1 MAASEASAALDSAY
15 QGLEEAA
22 QNQIPAEM
30 VPDFAQIRLGFAVL
44 KQQLGM
50 ELSVDNKF
58 DLALGEFRH
67 GVPADQLGVVWQQ
80 RPDVAQA
87 VSGVR
92 AYAQTL
98 SDRPE
103 WNQLNNTYEATRQVG
118 VAVERQLGPHAD
130 KVLADPRGKRAIK
143 TVADLATRRIAAD
156 AWALSKVLG
165 AAGGGLT
172 GVRRAVEWL
181 ENVVKTGASLA
192 EDAAHR
198 PLQDRRARAAALRST
213 TGGKPGRTAAHDG
226 AKHAQA
232 PRQAAVKGRPA
243 AVLS

>member
-143 TVADLATRRIAAD
+143 NRR
-156 AWALSKVLG
+156 
-165 AAGGGLT
+165 
-172 GVRRAVEWL
+172 
-181 ENVVKTGASLA
+181 
-192 EDAAHR
+192 R
-198 PLQDRRARAAALRST
+198 PGHAQDRRGRLGAQQSPRRCRRRADRCPARCGVAGERRQDRRF
-213 TGGKPGRTAAHDG
+213 PG
-226 AKHAQA
+226 
-232 PRQAAVKGRPA
+232 
-243 AVLS
+243 